1 MKTSIEAIKNTLSVS
16 LGLISCILFILFNI
30 TGCSDMPYTGSMMQP
45 GDVDKY
51 LVYPDENTICL
62 QNGYDSACITLVPK
76 RKDSRVPVIHIYPKR
91 IVYVFYYEG
100 AAVMR
105 VERETDTSDIRD
117 QLTGGGGIPPGGG
130 GIPPGGGGIPPG
142 GGGIPPGG
150 GRDNGGGGEDNNGG
164 GGGDNGGGNNGGG
177 NNGGG
182 GTNQPDTNQPD
193 TNQPD
198 TNQPD
203 TNQPDTNQPDT
214 NQPDTNQPDTNQ
226 PDTNQPDTN
235 QPDTNQPDTNQPDTN
250 QPDTNQPDTNQ
261 PDTNQPDTNQP
272 DTNQP
277 DTNQPDTN
285 QPDTNQPDTNQ
296 PDTNQPD
303 TNQPDT
309 NTPDTNTPD
318 TNTPD
323 TNTPDTNTPDTNTP
337 DTNTPVIN
345 PSGHNPPDN
354 VLSHLV
360 YGHADDDPPHSSGDG
375 WIVWIFYPHNY
386 VEQGHP
392 RGLGIDPFDPQTGPS
407 SVDDPITEDRRED
420 YGFTFSVTGGTV
432 RGFSQASGPCTDERI
447 GPPTFEIEDNREV
460 GQDQRDDRD
469 DTPCGASGNNYSVQ
483 FFVKSSAKQISITL
497 RWNAGMY
504 SGRTQSFT
512 IMKEVNMRD
521 YTDPDQDLNH
531 TNQNKWK

>member
-1 MKTSIEAIKNTLSVS
+1 MKTSTEAIKNTLSVS

-100 AAVMR
+100 AVVMR

-130 GIPPGGGGIPPG
+130 
-142 GGGIPPGG
+142 
-150 GRDNGGGGEDNNGG
+150 RDN
-164 GGGDNGGGNNGGG
+164 GGGDNGGGDNGGG
-177 NNGGG
+177 DNGGGDNGGGDNGGGDNGGGDNGGGDNGGGDNGGGDNGGGDNGGGDNGGGDNGGGDNGGGDNGGGDNGGGDNGGGDNGGGDNGGGDNGGGDNGGGDNGGGDNGGGDNGGGDNGGGDNGGGDNGGGDNGGGDNGGGDNGGGDNGGGDNGGGDNGGGDNGGGDNGGGDNGGG
-182 GTNQPDTNQPD
+182 GTNT
-193 TNQPD
+193 
-198 TNQPD
+198 
-203 TNQPDTNQPDT
+203 
-214 NQPDTNQPDTNQ
+214 
-226 PDTNQPDTN
+226 
-235 QPDTNQPDTNQPDTN
+235 
-250 QPDTNQPDTNQ
+250 
-261 PDTNQPDTNQP
+261 
-272 DTNQP
+272 
-277 DTNQPDTN
+277 
-285 QPDTNQPDTNQ
+285 
-296 PDTNQPD
+296 
-303 TNQPDT
+303 PDT

-337 DTNTPVIN
+337 DTNTPDTNTPDTTPVIS

-354 VLSHLV
+354 VQSHYV
-360 YGHADDDPPHSSGDG
+360 YNNPPDHSPGDG
-375 WIVWIFYPHNY
+375 WIVWIYYPHNY

-392 RGLGIDPFDPQTGPS
+392 RGLGGDPLDSQTGPPPG
-407 SVDDPITEDRRED
+407 DAP
-420 YGFTFSVTGGTV
+420 YGFTFSVSGGDISS
-432 RGFSQASGPCTDERI
+432 FSQTSGSCTD
-447 GPPTFEIEDNREV
+447 TDNDNRA
-460 GQDQRDDRD
+460 DYN
-469 DTPCGASGNNYSVQ
+469 DTPCSASGSDYSVQ
-483 FFVKSSAKQISITL
+483 FFVKSSAEQISITL

-521 YTDPDQDLNH
+521 YTDPNQGPTHTKQDG
-531 TNQNKWK
+531 WE

>member
-142 GGGIPPGG
+142 GG
-150 GRDNGGGGEDNNGG
+150 RDNGGGGEDNNGG
-164 GGGDNGGGNNGGG
+164 GGGDNGGGDNGGGNNGGGNNGGGNNGGG

-303 TNQPDT
+303 TNTPDTNQPDT
-309 NTPDTNTPD
+309 NTPDTNQPDTNQPD

-337 DTNTPVIN
+337 DTNTPVIS

-354 VLSHLV
+354 VQSHYV
-360 YGHADDDPPHSSGDG
+360 YNNPPDHSPGDG
-375 WIVWIFYPHNY
+375 WIVWIYYPHNY
-386 VEQGHP
+386 VEEGNP
-392 RGLGIDPFDPQTGPS
+392 RGLG
-407 SVDDPITEDRRED
+407 DRRD
-420 YGFTFSVTGGTV
+420 LWIDRQAGPPPGDRPYGFTFSVSGGDISS
-432 RGFSQASGPCTDERI
+432 FAQASGPCTDN
-447 GPPTFEIEDNREV
+447 DSNN
-460 GQDQRDDRD
+460 RDDYND
-469 DTPCGASGNNYSVQ
+469 VPCSASGSDYSVQ
-483 FFVKSSAKQISITL
+483 FFVKSSATQITITIV
-497 RWNAGMY
+497 WDAGMY
-504 SGRTQSFT
+504 SGQTQEFN

-521 YTDPDQDLNH
+521 YDSDPPRDRGH
-531 TNQNKWK
+531 TNQDRWD